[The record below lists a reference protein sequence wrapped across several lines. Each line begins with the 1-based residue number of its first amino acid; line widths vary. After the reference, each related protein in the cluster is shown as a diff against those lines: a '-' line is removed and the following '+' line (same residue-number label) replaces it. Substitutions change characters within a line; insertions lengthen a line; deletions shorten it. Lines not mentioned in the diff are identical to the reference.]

1 MAVPFAVAPASTRTD
16 AILTSTANP
25 LRAHAPRRAG
35 AALCLS
41 AAAAAALAQPVPLP
55 RPPNA
60 GTLLQQLEPSVPPP
74 PTLGTVPIDVVVP
87 RAVTAPTAGGP
98 KVQVKGF
105 RIAGLPPER
114 AQPLLAQLNRYIG
127 PDKTLADLEDA
138 AKDVEVALQRSGL
151 VLAQAYVPEQNLT
164 DGIVTLQVLE
174 GRLGAI
180 KIETEPGVKVSPE
193 LMDRIVARL
202 RGNPVAERD
211 LIEQAL
217 FTLGDLRGIT
227 ATSTL
232 TPGEKVGQADLTITV
247 GPSRGYAFSIEYD
260 NAGSLYT
267 GKNRVYATADWF
279 NPIGRGDVASLK
291 TQFSEGSAF
300 ARLSWLTPINAYGT
314 KFGIAASFLKYELGT
329 DLFDPLEAEGT
340 ATAFSLQLLHPQIR
354 SRNHNLFLQA
364 SLDTRRFN
372 DQVHSIGLDSEK
384 EIPLYGTLGVVG
396 DFRDTFGG
404 GGISN
409 YSANLVAGK
418 LEFHTPDEAVIDAAA
433 FKTAGHYAK
442 LVATASRLQA
452 LPNKDYLFFGAQGQ
466 FASKNLDS
474 SEKFSMGGPNGVRA
488 YPSPESPSDSAVILT
503 WEYRKP
509 LRFDFAPGDWV
520 ASVFGD
526 YGYAKLHE
534 TPLPNDPTDNT
545 RYLMS
550 HGLGMTYGNTS
561 GLLVKAWVAVRGST
575 PAQSDDSHTRFVLQL
590 SQQF

>member
-1 MAVPFAVAPASTRTD
+1 
-16 AILTSTANP
+16 LTSTATSS
-25 LRAHAPRRAG
+25 RAHALRRSG
-35 AALCLS
+35 TALSLC
-41 AAAAAALAQPVPLP
+41 AAAAAALAQPVPPP
-55 RPPNA
+55 RPPSS
-60 GTLLQQLEPSVPPP
+60 GTLLQQLDPSVPQP
-74 PTLGTVPIDVVVP
+74 PTLGNVPVDVSVP

-114 AQPLLAQLNRYIG
+114 AQPLLPLLNRYVG

-138 AKDVEVALQRSGL
+138 AKDIEVALQRSGL
-151 VLAQAYVPEQNLT
+151 FLAQAYVPEQNLS

-174 GRLGAI
+174 GRLGAV

-193 LMDRIVARL
+193 LMDQIVAKL
-202 RGNPVAERD
+202 RGNPVAERE

-232 TPGEKVGQADLTITV
+232 TPGDKVGQADLTIKV

-267 GKNRVYATADWF
+267 GKSRIYAGADWY
-279 NPIGRGDVASLK
+279 NAIGRGDVASLK
-291 TQFSEGSAF
+291 MQLSEGSAF
-300 ARLSWLTPINAYGT
+300 ARLAWLTPINAVGT
-314 KFGIAASFLKYELGT
+314 KFGIAASFLKYKLGT
-329 DLFDPLEAEGT
+329 DLFDPLDAEGT
-340 ATAFSLQLLHPQIR
+340 ASAFSLQLLHPQIR

-372 DQVHSIGLDSEK
+372 DQVHAIALDSEK
-384 EIPLYGTLGVVG
+384 RIPVYGTLGVVG
-396 DFRDTFGG
+396 DFRDTVGG

-409 YSANLVAGK
+409 YSANIVAGK
-418 LEFHTPDEAVIDAAA
+418 LDIQTPGEAAIDAAA
-433 FKTAGHYAK
+433 FKTAGNYAK
-442 LVATASRLQA
+442 LVATASRLQV

-466 FASKNLDS
+466 FASKDLDS

-509 LRFDFAPGDWV
+509 LRLDAAPGDWV

-561 GLLVKAWVAVRGST
+561 GLLVKAWVAVRGGT
-575 PAQSDDSHTRFVLQL
+575 PAQSDDSRTRWVLQL